1 MHLIVNGSALEAP
14 EGATLTQLI
23 ELMQLA
29 GRRLAI
35 ELNGQI
41 VPRSVHA
48 QTALKPDDRIEIVQ
62 AIGGG

>member
-14 EGATLTQLI
+14 EGTTLTQLI
-23 ELMQLA
+23 ESMQLA